1 MRGNKNNP
9 LDFYISTTN
18 PTVEKAANK
27 YNSKIIL
34 PYKVYKA
41 QHWEEIDKWSGK
53 TILQNPLNL
62 NYNKVML
69 AITPVIRKN
78 ISSLEKLP
86 EDYAYRPVWRKGE
99 TLNKV
104 SDVEFFTYDQ
114 FVSFIKD
121 AEKRG
126 ITQLLLNS
134 YPNREFQVIK
144 HYVNEYCKSE
154 KVT

>member
-1 MRGNKNNP
+1 
-9 LDFYISTTN
+9 
-18 PTVEKAANK
+18 
-27 YNSKIIL
+27 
-34 PYKVYKA
+34 
-41 QHWEEIDKWSGK
+41 
-53 TILQNPLNL
+53 
-62 NYNKVML
+62 
-69 AITPVIRKN
+69 
-78 ISSLEKLP
+78 
-86 EDYAYRPVWRKGE
+86 
-99 TLNKV
+99 V